1 MVAWNPWNAC
11 SELIE
16 VVTALR
22 NANDALLDATMSGEV
37 VEATRLLQDV
47 AVLERRRNRLV
58 HKTNPGVAPV
68 TSSYESS
75 IPLRDQVIQALQ
87 LTGRP
92 SSARLVSDVTKS
104 RWAERVDT
112 AKLSYLRRDEAR
124 SWRRSQELPGR
135 HARDVYV
142 VPALTYD
149 RFTPVRGTVALSTW
163 PISLRLIAPLSP
175 RVDMLHSTVALAE
188 EVSAVAGTNYEA
200 PMMRLVARLGATI
213 PGVKPFGADPHA
225 VIEAARAELEEIEET
240 DELERS
246 QAAERASA
254 QLDAEALLFGTQIHT
269 IRSHV
274 LVDHDDQHAG
284 SARNLPRRL
293 SCGSPSTPDVLPVRW
308 RHRGASAVPRLM
320 LRPSISTS
328 SGA

>member
-1 MVAWNPWNAC
+1 MVSMERAH
-11 SELIE
+11 ELVE

-22 NANDALLDATMSGEV
+22 SANDALIEASTSGDVTET
-37 VEATRLLQDV
+37 TRLLRDI
-47 AVLERRRNRLV
+47 AALERRRNRLV
-58 HKTNPGVAPV
+58 HKSNRDIAPA
-68 TSSYESS
+68 TSAYESS
-75 IPLRDQVIQALQ
+75 VPLRDQVIRALW

-124 SWRRSQELPGR
+124 SWRKAQELPGR
-135 HARDVYV
+135 QTRDVYV

-163 PISLRLIAPLSP
+163 PTSLRLIAPLSP

-188 EVSAVAGTNYEA
+188 EALLVAGTNYEA

-213 PGVKPFGADPHA
+213 PGIKPFGAEPQA
-225 VIEAARAELEEIEET
+225 VIDAARLELKEIEET

-246 QAAERASA
+246 EAAERAHA
-254 QLDAEALLFGTQIHT
+254 QLDREELRFGTQMRT
-269 IRSHV
+269 ITSRAGGRS
-274 LVDHDDQHAG
+274 
-284 SARNLPRRL
+284 
-293 SCGSPSTPDVLPVRW
+293 W
-308 RHRGASAVPRLM
+308 
-320 LRPSISTS
+320 
-328 SGA
+328 